1 MRTACYPDLGDN
13 CRGSVNVGN
22 GERDAIMANGDIV
35 GAVVSA
41 DGWYVE
47 F

>member
-1 MRTACYPDLGDN
+1 
-13 CRGSVNVGN
+13 VGN
-22 GERDAIMANGDIV
+22 GEREAIMATGDIV

-47 F
+47 FEIENLTTGGRM